1 MAHFIKKMMPGK
13 HHTDMSLGLNHLR
26 KLFAE
31 FRHPNRRASQ
41 DEQEEKLY
49 TMIPLFCK
57 VMYITVVQLTFT
69 STNVHYIQ
77 NDPKGNKENEL
88 LNDKCYFLY
97 EKT

>member
-1 MAHFIKKMMPGK
+1 MANFIKKMMPGK

-57 VMYITVVQLTFT
+57 VMYTTFVYLTFIA
-69 STNVHYIQ
+69 ST
-77 NDPKGNKENEL
+77 
-88 LNDKCYFLY
+88 LY
-97 EKT
+97 SKRS